1 MSDFRADNIFQAFS
15 PTIEAVACM
24 SDISYPTTIRP
35 EDTPI
40 LVGVEAVREKGAPA
54 TAPQLA
60 SRYNI
65 VFPGSDFLRLSIK
78 VDEPAPSISTDVLA
92 KYRRGVPVQVEGF
105 RCGLFPNKDGGLVP
119 YYKAQRVLPIKMQ
132 TQTQPAR

>member
-1 MSDFRADNIFQAFS
+1 MSDFRADNIFLAFS

-24 SDISYPTTIRP
+24 TDISYPTTIRP

-40 LVGVEAVREKGAPA
+40 LVGVEAIREKGAPA

-65 VFPGSDFLRLSIK
+65 VCPGSDFLRLSIK
-78 VDEPAPSISTDVLA
+78 VDEPAPSISAEVLA
-92 KYRRGVPVQVEGF
+92 KYRRGVPVQIEGF
-105 RCGLFPNKDGGLVP
+105 RCGLFPSKDGGLTP
-119 YYKAQRVLPIKMQ
+119 YYKAQRITPIKVQ
-132 TQTQPAR
+132 PQTQPAR